1 MKKRIESD
9 EIDLVEVIINIWNNK
24 LKIAAITTIFM
35 VLSVTYYFTFKPSL
49 TAKTEILPI
58 TIFENNF
65 YAGYNSLVGFQTENE
80 KEKTENEKEQ
90 KTINQHSQR

>member
-9 EIDLVEVIINIWNNK
+9 EIDLIEVIVNIWNNK
-24 LKIAAITTIFM
+24 LKIATITAIFII
-35 VLSVTYYFTFKPSL
+35 LSVAYYFTFKPSI

-65 YAGYNSLVGFQTENE
+65 
-80 KEKTENEKEQ
+80 
-90 KTINQHSQR
+90 